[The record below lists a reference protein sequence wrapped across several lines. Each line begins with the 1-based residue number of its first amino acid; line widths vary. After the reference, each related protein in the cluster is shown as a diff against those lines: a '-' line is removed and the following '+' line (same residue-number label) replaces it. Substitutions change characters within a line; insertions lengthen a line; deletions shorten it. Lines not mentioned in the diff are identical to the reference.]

1 MEDEM
6 KSPRIA
12 PIVIVASIAC
22 AAVFLLFF
30 ARKTVIEKTGIA
42 LAHPA
47 ECQEP
52 DARASAILPNAS
64 GPTPQL
70 NPPKLPRQNDP
81 TPGADPKP
89 AGRNSANPVQTAT
102 SEVLDAPSFVA
113 FAAAA
118 DLPAEKRIRIAEILA
133 LTQVNTESAKRSNDP
148 TVRSLIPGRVRK
160 DAETRILLQLSKV
173 ERDIFAREHVVSIL
187 LPEDPSE

>member
-1 MEDEM
+1 
-6 KSPRIA
+6 
-12 PIVIVASIAC
+12 
-22 AAVFLLFF
+22 
-30 ARKTVIEKTGIA
+30 
-42 LAHPA
+42 
-47 ECQEP
+47 
-52 DARASAILPNAS
+52 
-64 GPTPQL
+64 
-70 NPPKLPRQNDP
+70 
-81 TPGADPKP
+81 
-89 AGRNSANPVQTAT
+89 
-102 SEVLDAPSFVA
+102 VLDAPSFVA

>member
-1 MEDEM
+1 M

-42 LAHPA
+42 LAHPE

-52 DARASAILPNAS
+52 DAAHQRSFKRKRPHPAA
-64 GPTPQL
+64 Q
-70 NPPKLPRQNDP
+70 PPKLTRQNDP

-160 DAETRILLQLSKV
+160 DAETRILYSSP
-173 ERDIFAREHVVSIL
+173 RW
-187 LPEDPSE
+187 SETSSPASTW